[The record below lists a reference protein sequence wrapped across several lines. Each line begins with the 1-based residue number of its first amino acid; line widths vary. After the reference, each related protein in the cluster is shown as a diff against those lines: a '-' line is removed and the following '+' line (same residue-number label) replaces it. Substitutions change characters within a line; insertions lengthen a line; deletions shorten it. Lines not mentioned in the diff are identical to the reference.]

1 MATGLLL
8 LKSGMARK
16 ETGDSDGV
24 PFPTDLVYYR
34 NSLNKTTLVNENN
47 ASIYKIIP
55 TILLLDIA
63 FQLAYLVQKTVII
76 TAIISHQSYN

>member
-1 MATGLLL
+1 M

-16 ETGDSDGV
+16 ETGDSVGV
-24 PFPTDLVYYR
+24 PFPTLLVYYR

-47 ASIYKIIP
+47 ASIYRIIP
-55 TILLLDIA
+55 TILLLDIT